1 MYNDAGGG
9 GAGGEHYPQVI
20 ETSRQRSVLHLRIR
34 FSVRMNRV
42 SEQYNKLHCIA
53 HHDDS
58 GGAAWFA
65 KCCSGEL
72 KQWPGGGVLKR
83 F

>member
-1 MYNDAGGG
+1 
-9 GAGGEHYPQVI
+9 
-20 ETSRQRSVLHLRIR
+20 
-34 FSVRMNRV
+34 MNRV

-53 HHDDS
+53 HHDDP

-72 KQWPGGGVLKR
+72 KQWPGGGVLKKVLSR
-83 F
+83 VIRITPTVNFLYLIIIIV